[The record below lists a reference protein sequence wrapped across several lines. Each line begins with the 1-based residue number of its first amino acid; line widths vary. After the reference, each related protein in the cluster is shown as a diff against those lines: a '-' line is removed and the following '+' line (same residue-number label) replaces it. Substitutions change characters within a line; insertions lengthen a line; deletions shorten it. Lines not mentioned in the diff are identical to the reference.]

1 MAHRKRWATP
11 ILEGFVTVYLGTLGR
26 MIPIYSTPSAQLE
39 TEERYT
45 FTRTLEGRRKAQTKP
60 LGRRTWGL
68 NAQFADPSEHSL
80 LSQFADGAW
89 GNGPFVFVSA
99 DAPHTNLLTPGAA
112 SCDPALITA
121 TGFISNGGPAEVE
134 PGLWVGRSYLNTGT
148 SITMSFPA
156 RTPVI
161 PGQVVT
167 GSAYVRGAGMKVNI
181 SFWDAA
187 DQFISSVASSGSGSA
202 SAWSRLSVAGIPPAN
217 AVRVSVYAT
226 GAGRGAAPAV
236 TWSDSVLPWSDGQG
250 CDKSVVS
257 SYSRDLAVTGMNGTY
272 SNLSFTVSEVG

>member
-1 MAHRKRWATP
+1 MP
-11 ILEGFVTVYLGTLGR
+11 VYIGSLGR
-26 MIPIYSTPSAQLE
+26 MVKLPYVGSQQVQA
-39 TEERYT
+39 EERYS
-45 FTRTLEGRRKAQTKP
+45 FSSTLEGKRKAQVKP
-60 LGRRTWGL
+60 RGPRTWAL
-68 NAQFADPSEHSL
+68 SADHFRPNEHSL
-80 LSQFADGAW
+80 LSQLADGAW

-134 PGLWVGRSYLNTGT
+134 SGLWVGRSYLNTGT
-148 SITMSFPA
+148 SITMSFPS

-187 DQFISSVASSGSGSA
+187 DQFISSVASTGSGSA
-202 SAWSRLSVAGIPPAN
+202 SAWSRLSAVGTPPAN
-217 AVRVSVYAT
+217 AARVAVYAT

-236 TWSDSVLPWSDGQG
+236 TWSDKVLSWSDGQG
-250 CDKSVVS
+250 CEKAVVS
-257 SYSRDLAVTGMNGTY
+257 AFSRDQVLAVPGHTF
-272 SNLSFTVSEVG
+272 SNVSFTVMEVG